1 MDSKADGI
9 TDKVEMDTVCELL
22 DKTLLQQLH
31 LMEEKMK
38 HELILESNIK
48 HGSIHLAKSRYIMGH
63 TSVST
68 TRLPVETSPEFSA
81 STVCEETEID
91 NNKQLQVVENKDSN
105 TINPLHW
112 FGILVPQ
119 NLHEA
124 KKVFRRT
131 IDVVVDCVNLQIRLL
146 ENMKNMEALKQ
157 YKKLLTND
165 LI

>member
-1 MDSKADGI
+1 
-9 TDKVEMDTVCELL
+9 MDTVCDLL

-38 HELILESNIK
+38 YELIMESNIK
-48 HGSIHLAKSRYIMGH
+48 HGSIHLAKSRYIMGQ

-68 TRLPVETSPEFSA
+68 TRLPVENSPEFSA
-81 STVCEETEID
+81 STVCEETVID
-91 NNKQLQVVENKDSN
+91 NNKQLQVVENNDSN
-105 TINPLHW
+105 TVNPLHW

-131 IDVVVDCVNLQIRLL
+131 IDVVVDCVNLQLRLL

-157 YKKLLTND
+157 YKKRLLND
-165 LI
+165 TL